1 MSFPSPQ
8 GPLNQLANAAAI
20 LVVIAFML
28 WLAVWLIQ
36 QIWVWLLILSGIAL
50 LLAGTISWIRW
61 RRNRW

>member
-8 GPLNQLANAAAI
+8 GPLNQLANAAAV

-28 WLAVWLIQ
+28 WLAVRLIQ

-50 LLAGTISWIRW
+50 LLAGIITWFRW
-61 RRNRW
+61 RRSRW